1 MIKRI
6 NPKIVALFPSFSDA
20 NFPITKPIYVK
31 KVLTIANISIAI
43 ILELVTADKPRP
55 VEKASIDT
63 PKANNKIP

>member
-55 VEKASIDT
+55 VEKGNRKCPSLSNI
-63 PKANNKIP
+63 I